1 MMSNPAEHGENS
13 SDSGHP
19 RGANPSARTGAVPIF
34 SADGP
39 PQGSHPNPGP
49 PQGSQP
55 NPGRY
60 PQGSQPS
67 PGQYQDS
74 QPNPGPPQGSQPN
87 PGPPPGGEASY
98 APSAGHAGSGGV
110 GPTPPTTDTIAE
122 DVAHSLKGLAF
133 HGAAFGLVFGLFFGA
148 TGVIAGTLTAGHG
161 LFGIIVNT
169 LSGGLMG
176 ALIALGCGK
185 LLNIELK
192 RKVRRTTNPAAREKV
207 LRKGAILGRSEQV
220 RVTAK
225 SLVLFLIVSL
235 VWAGGVALVTW
246 IVSMVMEANGVAGPD
261 ITSAVSV
268 ANSVAIV
275 LGIVLSLIRLVRFR
289 RSGIYAGAA
298 AVERVFHSAPGS
310 Y

>member
-19 RGANPSARTGAVPIF
+19 RGANPSAKTGAVPIF

-39 PQGSHPNPGP
+39 PQGSQPSPGPSRGSQPNQGPPQGSQQIPGP

-55 NPGRY
+55 NPGTH
-60 PQGSQPS
+60 
-67 PGQYQDS
+67 PGAES
-74 QPNPGPPQGSQPN
+74 
-87 PGPPPGGEASY
+87 SY
-98 APSAGHAGSGGV
+98 APLAGQSGGGGFGP
-110 GPTPPTTDTIAE
+110 GPTHPTTDTIAD
-122 DVAHSLKGLAF
+122 DVAHNLKGLAF
-133 HGAAFGLVFGLFFGA
+133 HGAAFGLVFGLFFGM
-148 TGVIAGTLTAGHG
+148 TGAIADSLTVGHG
-161 LFGIIVNT
+161 LSGIILNT

-176 ALIALGCGK
+176 ALVALGCGK

-207 LRKGAILGRSEQV
+207 LRKGATLGRSEQV

-246 IVSMVMEANGVAGPD
+246 IVSMIMEANGAAGPD
-261 ITSAVSV
+261 ITSSVSV

-275 LGIVLSLIRLVRFR
+275 LGIVLALIRLFRFR